1 MTDTTIHYL
10 FVITIILSYII
21 PVLASNRPMK
31 MGEFRIKFKRISVI
45 ILILISLFGI
55 LPNGEG
61 LYFLEANF
69 LFIIFN
75 VSVIFYISARRYL
88 AIGGSRWNTFV
99 VFIHFPEFMR
109 LWWEEPADT
118 EVSSVQQLKKS
129 KF

>member
-10 FVITIILSYII
+10 FVVTIILSYII
-21 PVLASNRPMK
+21 PVLASYRPMK
-31 MGEFRIKFKRISVI
+31 RDEFRIKFKIVFVI
-45 ILILISLFGI
+45 ILISISFFGI
-55 LPNGEG
+55 LPKGEG
-61 LYFLEANF
+61 IYFIEANF

-118 EVSSVQQLKKS
+118 EVSSV
-129 KF
+129 

>member
-31 MGEFRIKFKRISVI
+31 RDEFRIKFKIVFVI
-45 ILILISLFGI
+45 ILISISFFGI
-55 LPNGEG
+55 LPKREG
-61 LYFLEANF
+61 IYLIEANF

-118 EVSSVQQLKKS
+118 EVSSV
-129 KF
+129 

>member
-10 FVITIILSYII
+10 FVITIILSYVI
-21 PVLASNRPMK
+21 PVLASYRPMK
-31 MGEFRIKFKRISVI
+31 RDEFRIKFKIVFVI
-45 ILILISLFGI
+45 ILISISFFGI
-55 LPNGEG
+55 LPKREG
-61 LYFLEANF
+61 IYLIEANF

-118 EVSSVQQLKKS
+118 EVSSV
-129 KF
+129 

>member
-10 FVITIILSYII
+10 FVITIFLSYIV
-21 PVLASNRPMK
+21 PVLLSKSTMK
-31 MGEFRIKFKRISVI
+31 RDEFRIKFKRVFVI
-45 ILILISLFGI
+45 ILILISLFGV

-61 LYFLEANF
+61 VYFLEANI

-75 VSVIFYISARRYL
+75 VSIIFYISARRYL

-109 LWWEEPADT
+109 LWWEDPVDT
-118 EVSSVQQLKKS
+118 EVSSV
-129 KF
+129 

>member
-10 FVITIILSYII
+10 FVVTIILSYII
-21 PVLASNRPMK
+21 PVLASYRPMK
-31 MGEFRIKFKRISVI
+31 RDEFRIKFKIVFVI
-45 ILILISLFGI
+45 ILISISFFGI
-55 LPNGEG
+55 LPKREG
-61 LYFLEANF
+61 IYLIEANF

-118 EVSSVQQLKKS
+118 EVSSV
-129 KF
+129 

>member
-10 FVITIILSYII
+10 FVITIFLSYII
-21 PVLASNRPMK
+21 PVLLSKNTMK
-31 MGEFRIKFKRISVI
+31 RDEFRIKFKRVFVI
-45 ILILISLFGI
+45 ILILISLFGV

-61 LYFLEANF
+61 IYFLEANI

-75 VSVIFYISARRYL
+75 VSIIFYISARRYL

-118 EVSSVQQLKKS
+118 EVSSVSQLKNS

>member
-21 PVLASNRPMK
+21 PVLASYRPMK
-31 MGEFRIKFKRISVI
+31 RDEFRIKFKIVFVI
-45 ILILISLFGI
+45 ILISISFFGI
-55 LPNGEG
+55 LPKREG
-61 LYFLEANF
+61 IYLIEANF

-118 EVSSVQQLKKS
+118 EVSSV
-129 KF
+129 